1 MSTNEPFMAPAPPVP
16 EVEIKRLAT
25 GAKIGIT
32 LGVVFAFLL
41 SFGVSMLFFRV
52 VSVASAV
59 GTGDCLTL
67 KSGTDG
73 HDYDYRKTS
82 CSRDEA
88 IYRVEA
94 RVFPGASC
102 PAGDFLKVKTAT
114 DHSEPLSTLCLAL
127 NVDTGD
133 CVRNADSETAVER
146 ISCAARGAE
155 VRVIVHRYSV
165 EPDLCSSGDHIR
177 VYEGP
182 YERTIC
188 LTPVTNA

>member
-1 MSTNEPFMAPAPPVP
+1 MSTNEPFMAPAPEVP
-16 EVEIKRLAT
+16 KVEVKRLAT
-25 GAKIGIT
+25 GAKVGIV
-32 LGVVFAFLL
+32 LGVVVAFLL

-52 VSVASAV
+52 VTIASDV
-59 GTGDCLTL
+59 GTGDCLKL
-67 KSGTDG
+67 QSGTGG
-73 HDYDYRKTS
+73 HDFDYRKIS

-88 IYRVEA
+88 VYRVEA
-94 RVFPGASC
+94 RVSSGASC
-102 PAGDFLKVKTAT
+102 PRGDFLKVKTAT
-114 DHSEPLSTLCLAL
+114 NHNQPLSTLCLAL

-133 CVRNADSETAVER
+133 CVRNADGEAAAER

-155 VRVIVHRYSV
+155 SRAIVHRYAA
-165 EPDLCSSGDHIR
+165 EPDLCSSGDHIL